1 MTTFE
6 TKITNSWLKVG
17 GGGQPFRTAWPRFYS
32 FFWTPS
38 LKTEN
43 DGKFCIFHGK
53 KSFMFIAQH
62 GQKYQNIM
70 GSSFMIFTPTHPQF
84 RESPERDIWG
94 QILPVISKKSGQGY
108 AGATAYTL
116 VVLSPAASA
125 GCPQWGWERPPSSV
139 AVLCACFHAAEHRA
153 PTAKPWKKEPW
164 KRLPFM
170 FREGPPPQK
179 TELFRTFS

>member
-17 GGGQPFRTAWPRFYS
+17 GWGSTLSNSLTKVFQ
-32 FFWTPS
+32 FFWTTS
-38 LKTEN
+38 HFSWE
-43 DGKFCIFHGK
+43 